1 MTIWLGMILMEV
13 NMNKVV
19 ERFLGYVK
27 VNTISDPESEVCPS
41 TAHQID
47 FGKMLVEEMLAM
59 GIVDA
64 QIDKNGYVTGTVPS
78 NVEEKVPTIGFIAH
92 MDTAP
97 DYSGEHVNPQIVG
110 KYDCT
115 DVVLNKE
122 KNIIMKVKDFPE
134 LLMYEGKTLI
144 TTDGTTLLGA
154 DNKAGIAEILTA
166 AERLLNDQNL
176 KHGDIKIGFT
186 PDEEIGR
193 GADLFDVEGFGA
205 DFAYTIDGGEI
216 GEVEYENF
224 NAASADIKITGINI
238 HPGNA
243 KDKMINSIIVA
254 TEFNEM
260 MPSVQRPEHTED
272 REGFIHLH
280 TFDGSVENTRL
291 KYIVRDHNMEKFNEK
306 KALITAAAAYLNVK
320 YGQGTVEVVLTE
332 SYLNMKEKIEPVMH
346 IIDAAVQAMEALGIE
361 PKMVA
366 IRGGTDGARLSYMGL
381 PTPNLFTGGHN
392 FHGKFEYIVTESM
405 DSAVDVILKIIDIYS
420 K

>member
-1 MTIWLGMILMEV
+1 
-13 NMNKVV
+13 MNNVV

-27 VNTISDPESEVCPS
+27 VNTISDPESDVCPS

-47 FGKMLVEEMLAM
+47 FGKTLVEEMLGL

-64 QIDKNGYVTGTVPS
+64 RIDKNGYVTGTIPS
-78 NVEEKVPTIGFIAH
+78 NIEKEVPTIGFIAH

-97 DYSGEHVNPQIVG
+97 DYSGENVKPQIIEN
-110 KYDCT
+110 YDCT
-115 DVVLNKE
+115 DLVLNKE

-134 LLMYEGKTLI
+134 LLMYKDKTLI

-154 DNKAGIAEILTA
+154 DNKAGIAEILSA
-166 AERLLNDQNL
+166 AEVLLNDKNIQ
-176 KHGDIKIGFT
+176 HGDIKIGFT

-224 NAASADIKITGINI
+224 NAASADIKFTGINI

-254 TEFNEM
+254 TEFNAM
-260 MPSVQRPEHTED
+260 MPSAQRPEHTED

-280 TFDGSVENTRL
+280 TFNGSVENTAL
-291 KYIVRDHNMEKFNEK
+291 KYIVRDHNMEKFNK
-306 KALITAAAAYLNVK
+306 KKDLITTAANYLNEK
-320 YGQGTVEVVLTE
+320 YGKGTVEVTLAD
-332 SYLNMKEKIEPVMH
+332 SYYNMKEKVEPVMH
-346 IIDAAVQAMEALGIE
+346 IVDAAVQAMEALDIE

-392 FHGKFEYIVTESM
+392 FHGKFEYIVAESM
-405 DSAVDVILKIIDIYS
+405 DSAVEVILKIVDIYS